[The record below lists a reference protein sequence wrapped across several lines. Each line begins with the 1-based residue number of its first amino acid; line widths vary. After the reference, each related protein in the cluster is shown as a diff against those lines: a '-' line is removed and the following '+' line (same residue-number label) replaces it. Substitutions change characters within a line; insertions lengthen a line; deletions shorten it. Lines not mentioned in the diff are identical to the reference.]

1 MDIYIQCFRLL
12 MEYHS
17 FLFDKETLLKL
28 VEICDGFRLLMEY
41 HSFLCKLKDLTLR
54 RLNICFRL
62 LMEYHSFL
70 LIIFLKCLFL
80 HWWVTRFRL
89 LMEYHSFLL
98 KQRWLTKAWKNGH
111 LVSVSLWSIIHSYS
125 KKQIIIDPIGLLQS
139 FRLLMEYHSFLYK
152 DIEN

>member
-70 LIIFLKCLFL
+70 L
-80 HWWVTRFRL
+80 
-89 LMEYHSFLL
+89 